1 MEIWSEGKTKT
12 VWKTAPDLLL
22 LVFKD
27 TVTGI
32 GQTIDPGGN
41 EVVGQIEGKGLAS
54 LKMSSYFFKKL
65 AEAGISTHYLESD
78 LKKGTMLVKQ
88 AETFGAG
95 LEFICRLQA
104 MGSFVQRYGKYVESG
119 EPLDYLVEITI
130 KDDQQ
135 GDPLINEASIV
146 QLNLMTETEL
156 RKTVELT
163 KQITYL
169 INKILQTKGLDL
181 IDIKLEFG
189 KIVGQIALIDE
200 ISGDNMRVSKEG
212 KILTQKEL
220 SSLICG

>member
-65 AEAGISTHYLESD
+65 AEAGIPTHYLESD

-88 AETFGAG
+88 AETLGPDWNLFVVY
-95 LEFICRLQA
+95 RLWVVLCSV
-104 MGSFVQRYGKYVESG
+104 ME
-119 EPLDYLVEITI
+119 
-130 KDDQQ
+130 
-135 GDPLINEASIV
+135 
-146 QLNLMTETEL
+146 
-156 RKTVELT
+156 
-163 KQITYL
+163 
-169 INKILQTKGLDL
+169 
-181 IDIKLEFG
+181 
-189 KIVGQIALIDE
+189 
-200 ISGDNMRVSKEG
+200 NM
-212 KILTQKEL
+212 
-220 SSLICG
+220 